1 MNETARGYPA
11 GSLRVSDADRDA
23 ALAELSEHFET
34 GRLTSDELD
43 ERIGRAIRARTGQ
56 DLADLMADLPAAG
69 RPEAGRVQPDG
80 TSPGA
85 GLAGRRTL
93 TAALVVTL
101 AAVVTA
107 AIVAAS
113 LARSH
118 GHGFTV
124 PVWIIPAAYI
134 AWRRLAPARSCGRSR
149 GRRSRLD

>member
-1 MNETARGYPA
+1 MNETARDYPA

-56 DLADLMADLPAAG
+56 DLADLMADLPAAS
-69 RPEAGRVQPDG
+69 RPEAGRGQVSS
-80 TSPGA
+80 TSTGA
-85 GLAGRRTL
+85 GPAGRRTL

-113 LARSH
+113 LTRWH
-118 GHGFTV
+118 GHGFVV
-124 PVWIIPAAYI
+124 PGWVILAAFI
-134 AWRRLAPARSCGRSR
+134 AWRRLAAGDNGRSR
-149 GRRSRLD
+149 ARRSRPD

>member
-69 RPEAGRVQPDG
+69 RGQPSG
-80 TSPGA
+80 TGTGA

-113 LARSH
+113 LTRWH
-118 GHGFTV
+118 GHGFVV
-124 PVWIIPAAYI
+124 PGWVILAAYI
-134 AWRRLAPARSCGRSR
+134 AWRRLAPRSCGRSR
-149 GRRSRLD
+149 GQGSGPD

>member
-1 MNETARGYPA
+1 MNETARDYPA

-56 DLADLMADLPAAG
+56 DLADLMADLPAAT
-69 RPEAGRVQPDG
+69 R
-80 TSPGA
+80 PGA
-85 GLAGRRTL
+85 GRGQVGSTSAGAGPAGRRTL

-113 LARSH
+113 LTRWH
-118 GHGFTV
+118 GHGFVV
-124 PVWIIPAAYI
+124 PGWVILAAFI
-134 AWRRLAPARSCGRSR
+134 AWRRLAARDYGRSR

>member
-69 RPEAGRVQPDG
+69 RGQPSG
-80 TSPGA
+80 TGTGA
-85 GLAGRRTL
+85 GLAGRRAL

-113 LARSH
+113 LTRWH
-118 GHGFTV
+118 GHGFVV
-124 PVWIIPAAYI
+124 PGWVILAAYI
-134 AWRRLAPARSCGRSR
+134 AWRRLAPRSCGRSR
-149 GRRSRLD
+149 GRRSGPD

>member
-69 RPEAGRVQPDG
+69 RGQPNG
-80 TSPGA
+80 TGTGA
-85 GLAGRRTL
+85 GLGGRRRL

-113 LARSH
+113 LTRSH
-118 GHGFTV
+118 GHGFVV
-124 PVWIIPAAYI
+124 PGWVILAAFI
-134 AWRRLAPARSCGRSR
+134 AWRQLAPRSCGRSR
-149 GRRSRLD
+149 GRRSRPD

>member
-1 MNETARGYPA
+1 MSETARGYPA

-56 DLADLMADLPAAG
+56 DLADLMADLPAADRG
-69 RPEAGRVQPDG
+69 QPTG
-80 TSPGA
+80 TGTGA
-85 GLAGRRTL
+85 GLAGRRML

-101 AAVVTA
+101 AAIVTA

-113 LARSH
+113 LTRWH
-118 GHGFTV
+118 GHGFVV
-124 PVWIIPAAYI
+124 PGWVIVAAFI
-134 AWRRLAPARSCGRSR
+134 AWRRLAPRSCGRSR
-149 GRRSRLD
+149 GRRSRPD

>member
-56 DLADLMADLPAAG
+56 DLADLMADLPAAS
-69 RPEAGRVQPDG
+69 RPEAGRGQVG
-80 TSPGA
+80 STSTGA
-85 GLAGRRTL
+85 GPAGRRTL

-113 LARSH
+113 LTRWH
-118 GHGFTV
+118 GHGFVV
-124 PVWIIPAAYI
+124 PGWVIVAAFI
-134 AWRRLAPARSCGRSR
+134 AWRRLAPRSCGRSR
-149 GRRSRLD
+149 GRRSRPD